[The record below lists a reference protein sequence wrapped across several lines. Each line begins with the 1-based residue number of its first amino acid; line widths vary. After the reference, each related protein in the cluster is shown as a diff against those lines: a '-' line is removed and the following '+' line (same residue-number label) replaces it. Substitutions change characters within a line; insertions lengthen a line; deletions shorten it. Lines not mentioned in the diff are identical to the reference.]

1 MGKRVFQGKLWYLI
15 FFFVILL
22 HKHVQ
27 TQEPRPIV
35 HQIYCLFGWLC
46 KLVKTHICAKS
57 ILLVSKH
64 WGIRNREMT
73 TWLASLR
80 LFCPRVYE
88 SLLTAWVPLITISNH
103 STCIIHQSSLVQFPK
118 PIDTVYTTM
127 NLLKFIHLCYKQQ
140 SSQIISLFG
149 NQ

>member
-1 MGKRVFQGKLWYLI
+1 MGKPVFQGKLWYLI
-15 FFFVILL
+15 FFFLRYCYINMS
-22 HKHVQ
+22 KHVLY
-27 TQEPRPIV
+27 IV
-35 HQIYCLFGWLC
+35 HQINCLFGWLC

-64 WGIRNREMT
+64 WGIRNHEMT
-73 TWLASLR
+73 TWLASLH

-88 SLLTAWVPLITISNH
+88 SLLTAWVPLVTISNH